1 MHAHLARMAG
11 DTAKAATLYRE
22 AAALSDNQVERRYLL
37 GEADRL
43 T

>member
-1 MHAHLARMAG
+1 MEIASRIVQ
-11 DTAKAATLYRE
+11 LYRE